1 MSKSLARTIYSIL
14 ILTLSLSCTQANP
27 ASPAQSAMPLPTLS
41 SSQPP
46 LTYDGS
52 NTLNLVSHLPAPH
65 WDVHLTPSNV
75 LASWGPGIVYSRLLK
90 FRSGSSIKS
99 PSMLTEC
106 DLCTS
111 WQQLDP
117 VTYLFTIRED
127 AFWHNTEPVSGRP
140 VTGKD
145 IEFSYTRQS
154 TPGYPNAPL
163 LESIKTVEAKNTGT
177 VRITL
182 NAPDADFL
190 AKIAS
195 GYSKIVAHDAVA
207 VNGHLKEGPVI
218 GSGPWIWKGTGD
230 GLGYVFESNPNYF
243 EKGLPATER
252 LNIHVITNE
261 QTRVAAFQLGKIDI
275 LEAPSNILAQLEKDN
290 PNISTLLYRES
301 GTGLELSLKSNA
313 TPLDNLQM
321 RKAIFNAMDPWTAI
335 DSFWNGLGF
344 VSLGMPVISEDW
356 LLDEQELKNYLANPT
371 KTTEFLSGGT
381 QGLSPTFTLSIADYG
396 DEYLA
401 YGKYV
406 AEELAE
412 FGFNISTK
420 IITQK
425 DYPQD
430 IWYGGNYE
438 AFIGPMA
445 PITTPNMYMYSV
457 LHSRGAW
464 NTHGYGNGDL
474 DSLIEQQAM
483 AMDGSLRKE
492 LAIQIQKHLM
502 DKATRFMPISK
513 VSAWVSW
520 PSIKNFHP
528 TLASAEYLYLA
539 HIGVLD

>member
-1 MSKSLARTIYSIL
+1 MSKSLTRTIYSFLIL
-14 ILTLSLSCTQANP
+14 ILGLACTLTDSPSPTQTP
-27 ASPAQSAMPLPTLS
+27 TPLPTQSLS
-41 SSQPP
+41 QTPP
-46 LTYDGS
+46 PYDGS
-52 NTLNLVSHLPAPH
+52 NTLNLVSHLSAPH
-65 WDVHLTPSNV
+65 WDIHLTPSPV
-75 LASWGPGIVYSRLLK
+75 LASWGPGIVYSRLLR
-90 FRSGSSIKS
+90 FRSDSSLKS

-111 WQQLDP
+111 WQQINP

-127 AFWHNTEPVSGRP
+127 AFWHNTAPVSGRS
-140 VTGKD
+140 VTGED
-145 IEFSYTRQS
+145 IKFSYTRQR

-163 LESIKTVEAKNTGT
+163 LQSIKTIEVNDNGT

-182 NAPDADFL
+182 NAPDADFI
-190 AKIAS
+190 AKIAN
-195 GYSKIVAHDAVA
+195 GYSKIVAADAVA

-243 EKGLPATER
+243 ENGLPAAER
-252 LNIHVITNE
+252 LNIHVITDE
-261 QTRVAAFQLGKIDI
+261 QTRVAAFQLGKLDI
-275 LEAPSNILAQLEKDN
+275 IEAPSNNLAQLEKDN
-290 PNISTLLYRES
+290 PSISTLLYREA
-301 GTGLELSLKSNA
+301 GTGLELSLKSNTA
-313 TPLDNLQM
+313 PLDNLQV
-321 RKAIFNAMDPWTAI
+321 RKAIFNAMDPWTTI
-335 DSFWNGLGF
+335 DSVWNGLGF

-371 KTTEFLSGGT
+371 KTTEFFSERP
-381 QGLSPTFTLSIADYG
+381 QGPSPAFTLSIADYG

-406 AEELAE
+406 AEELAA
-412 FGFNISTK
+412 FGFNVSTK

-430 IWYGGNYE
+430 IWYDGNYE

-464 NTHGYGNGDL
+464 NTHGYGDSDL
-474 DSLIEQQAM
+474 DSLIEQQAI
-483 AMDGSLRKE
+483 AMDGSSRKD
-492 LAIQIQKHLM
+492 LATQIQKHMM
-502 DKATRFMPISK
+502 DKAVRFMPIGK

-520 PSIKNFHP
+520 PKIKDFHP
-528 TLASAEYLYLA
+528 TLTSAEYLYLA
-539 HIGVLD
+539 QIRVLD